1 MEKKYV
7 VDTAK
12 VDSKGNVVFAGDKKL
27 ERGIYIVVLPS
38 RGMTYF
44 ELLIGDNRKFSL
56 ETDTTNFL
64 QTMKVKG
71 DKENQ
76 AFMDYQR
83 KMVDIQNRRT
93 DLMDIYEAAKDNP
106 DEQKKISEEFTKL
119 NDERISFMNDL
130 IKKNP
135 NTLLSKILLSMI
147 DPEIPESPKDKDGN
161 EIDLF
166 CI

>member
-1 MEKKYV
+1 VENNLTIYDMKKIGLLVLGFFISFLLSAQNYEIKIKINGVSDTVAYLGHHFGEKKYV

-93 DLMDIYEAAKDNP
+93 DLMENFIYE
-106 DEQKKISEEFTKL
+106 
-119 NDERISFMNDL
+119 
-130 IKKNP
+130 
-135 NTLLSKILLSMI
+135 
-147 DPEIPESPKDKDGN
+147 
-161 EIDLF
+161 
-166 CI
+166 